1 MPLLENA
8 WGIMTANRKLFTIEQ
23 NAQTETADVPLVGTP
38 PAAVASGDIHQILT
52 KLDDLGN
59 RLVPTQTIITNIA
72 EAYRRE
78 VLEVVKLR
86 DEMQQIQNA
95 IQETKRQVVSLHSGA
110 SSNVTVNDAAGELG
124 AVVIDTESATNKILG
139 AAEHIEMLAG
149 VIQSEVTVECKNQRA
164 GEIATEI
171 MAIYEAC
178 NFQDLTG
185 QRIARVCETL
195 EFVESKV
202 SRMADIWGGL
212 DSLSAIMASELEAFN
227 EERMALG
234 THGLAVG
241 PAMAGSKDHVG
252 QDDIDA
258 LFD

>member
-1 MPLLENA
+1 
-8 WGIMTANRKLFTIEQ
+8 
-23 NAQTETADVPLVGTP
+23 VV
-38 PAAVASGDIHQILT
+38 
-52 KLDDLGN
+52 
-59 RLVPTQTIITNIA
+59 
-72 EAYRRE
+72 
-78 VLEVVKLR
+78 EVVKLR
-86 DEMQQIQNA
+86 DEMQQIQTA
-95 IQETKRQVVSLHSGA
+95 ILETKRQVVSLHSGA

-149 VIQSEVTVECKNQRA
+149 VIQSEISIEGKNKRA
-164 GEIATEI
+164 GEIANEI
-171 MAIYEAC
+171 MSIYEAC

-212 DSLSAIMASELEAFN
+212 ESLSVIMASEIEAYQ
-227 EERMALG
+227 EKRIALG
-234 THGLAVG
+234 THGLAAG
-241 PAMAGSKDHVG
+241 PAIVGSKDHVG

-258 LFD
+258 LFG